1 MFRSADNA
9 VLEVEEVQHMN
20 LESKRRTHS
29 IAISVAG
36 LAIGAT
42 GFLLGQTAI
51 TALGLLV
58 LVAGALLSS
67 KDILPSARRNEM
79 RDRRIADDQQK

>member
-1 MFRSADNA
+1 M
-9 VLEVEEVQHMN
+9 LEIEETQQMN

-29 IAISVAG
+29 IVISVTG

-51 TALGLLV
+51 TALGLMV
-58 LVAGALLSS
+58 LVAGALLSCR
-67 KDILPSARRNEM
+67 DILPRARRREV
-79 RDRRIADDQQK
+79 RDRRTPDHQWR